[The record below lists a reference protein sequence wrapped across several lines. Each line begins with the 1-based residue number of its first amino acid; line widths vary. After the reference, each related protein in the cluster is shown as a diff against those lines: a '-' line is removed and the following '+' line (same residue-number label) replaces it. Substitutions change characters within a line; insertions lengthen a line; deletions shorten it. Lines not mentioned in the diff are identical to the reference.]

1 MSKSIVIEL
10 SENSISKAIRELEKY
25 KGELKNKVH
34 LLIER
39 LTDYGVEVAKAQVRE
54 LGAFYTGELEES
66 ITGYYSPS
74 TQVGIIKTD
83 VPYAVYV
90 EFGTGV
96 VGKCSSHP
104 VADLQGWRY
113 DVNNHGEK
121 GWWYFNERDQKWHW
135 TKGIESRPFMYNT
148 VQILER
154 ECMEIAR
161 EVFGRD

>member
-1 MSKSIVIEL
+1 MNKRIVIKL
-10 SENSISKAIRELEKY
+10 SEDSISKAIREVEKC

-34 LLIER
+34 LLIEK

-96 VGKCSSHP
+96 VGKDSSHP
-104 VADLQGWRY
+104 VADLEGWIY
-113 DVNNHGEK
+113 DVNNHGEA
-121 GWWYFNERDQKWHW
+121 GWLYFNDRDQKWHW
-135 TKGIESRPFMYNT
+135 TKGMGSRPFMYNT
-148 VQILER
+148 VQILEM
-154 ECMEIAR
+154 ECMRIAK
-161 EVFGRD
+161 EVFAR

>member
-1 MSKSIVIEL
+1 VNKRIVIKL
-10 SENSISKAIRELEKY
+10 SEDSISKAIREVEKY

-83 VPYAVYV
+83 VPYAIYV

-96 VGKCSSHP
+96 VGAGSPHP
-104 VADLQGWRY
+104 APAGWRY
-113 DVNNHGEK
+113 DVNNHGEA

-148 VQILER
+148 LQILER
-154 ECMEIAR
+154 ESARIAK
-161 EVFGRD
+161 EVFKR

>member
-1 MSKSIVIEL
+1 MNKRIVFKL
-10 SENSISKAIRELEKY
+10 SEDSISKAIRELERY

-54 LGAFYTGELEES
+54 LGAVYTGELEES

-96 VGKCSSHP
+96 VGKGSSHP
-104 VADLQGWRY
+104 AADLEGWIY
-113 DVNNHGEK
+113 DINNHGEA
-121 GWWYFNERDQKWHW
+121 GWLYFNDRDQKWHW
-135 TKGIESRPFMYNT
+135 TKGMGSRPFMYNT
-148 VQILER
+148 VQILEM
-154 ECMEIAR
+154 ECMRIAK
-161 EVFGRD
+161 EVFAR